1 MESRR
6 PPVLLLRGV
15 KSVSQM
21 NLSPVFPAQFEPL
34 LSSWACF
41 GLMAGA
47 GLWCPGMGLLGST
60 EQSILSQSYVWGGSW
75 RDKTSSEGLGS
86 SILVKE
92 GDEPESF
99 LRAALP

>member
-1 MESRR
+1 M
-6 PPVLLLRGV
+6 LLLRGV
-15 KSVSQM
+15 KSVSHM

-60 EQSILSQSYVWGGSW
+60 EQSILSQSCVWGGSW

>member
-1 MESRR
+1 MGLFWPHGRSRA
-6 PPVLLLRGV
+6 VV
-15 KSVSQM
+15 
-21 NLSPVFPAQFEPL
+21 
-34 LSSWACF
+34 
-41 GLMAGA
+41 
-47 GLWCPGMGLLGST
+47 PGMGLLGST

>member
-1 MESRR
+1 MVSWDGAAGEHRAEHLV
-6 PPVLLLRGV
+6 PELCVGRGT
-15 KSVSQM
+15 
-21 NLSPVFPAQFEPL
+21 
-34 LSSWACF
+34 
-41 GLMAGA
+41 G
-47 GLWCPGMGLLGST
+47 
-60 EQSILSQSYVWGGSW
+60 